1 MSSPTTWTVTAAD
14 PAFVIIVGT
23 GQDIVNIT
31 WGTESEFTIQTQPN
45 GYILVGDTQGTGHTI
60 IIEGGVASI
69 QFPDGTYNIAG
80 ATAFAAPP
88 ATLAIAAASA
98 SKADGTS
105 GSTPFTFTVTR
116 GGNTSIAASAA
127 WTVTGSGSSPAIAAD
142 FVGGV
147 LPSGT
152 VSFAAG
158 VTTQTITINVAANSV
173 LKSSQG
179 FTVALA
185 SPSTGASITTASASG
200 TILPAPSATLAIA
213 AASAS
218 KADGTSGSTPFT
230 FTVTRGGNTASAAS
244 ATWKVTGSGSVPAVA
259 ADFVG
264 GVLPSGTVSFA
275 AGVTTQTITV
285 NVAANSVTLASQGFT
300 VALASPSTGASITTA
315 SAVGTIF
322 PTQSATLAIAAA
334 SASKA
339 DGTSASTPFTFTVTR
354 GGNTAIAAS
363 ATWTVT
369 GSGSVPAVAADFVGG
384 VLPSGTVS
392 FAAGVTTQTITI
404 NVAANSVLQ
413 SSQSFTVALA
423 SPSTGA
429 SITTASAVGTILPAP
444 SATLAIA
451 AASASKNEGN
461 TGATTPFTFTV
472 TRGGNTSIAASAAW
486 KVTCSGS
493 SPAVAADFVGGVLP
507 SGTVSFA
514 AGVTTQTIT
523 VNVAGNTTY
532 QSNRSFTV
540 TLASP
545 SAGASITTASAAG
558 VIINDDASTLIAP
571 TVLQPTTTGQVVGL
585 VLQNPT
591 ATALAAREFT
601 FGQDFSQGQ
610 VPSGNGLV
618 ATINGQAVAVQMD
631 VKTTYA
637 DGSVQTAVLT
647 LLQPALAAGTSGN
660 VMLSLAAPSTAPAVD
675 ISQLTDSNYDFTV
688 DLNFN
693 NADGSTTPFSFD
705 AATLLQQALQAGTV
719 SYWLQGPQVTEL
731 RFSTPVTSSMRLVF
745 NVSLYADGTT
755 CTDVQFA
762 NDLAMTATGST
773 LNYDVTISQNGQA
786 VLSQTGITQYQ
797 YQTWDQVVWSNGAP
811 GVNVQHD
818 VAALEATGLVWNY
831 DTSLSVRTSTVTANT
846 AAMAA
851 GTGASGTTGDAY
863 AILGSG
869 DIQKN
874 MPGVGGRDDIGPM
887 PSWDVDWL
895 LTQNADAASFALA
908 QANAAGSVPWHLFD
922 PTTGS
927 YLTVTSNP
935 TLWFD
940 GRAGANG
947 TTAFTQAYDQ
957 STGYPQ
963 PYDVVQSG
971 WKLDEA
977 HQPDL
982 GYYAYLATG
991 NQTYLDQLNAQASF
1005 DELYTWPSARGNGQ
1019 GLVVGTTPEVRA
1031 EAWSLRELVEAAT
1044 VNPTGSAEKAYF
1056 TQMLTNNIQYLLNQT
1071 QTANQGAVYGWFT
1084 GYGITSDSAVAPWME
1099 DYLVTSLGLAA
1110 GAGIAGASQLLAWA
1124 TNWTAGRFLNGA
1136 NGLNPFDG
1144 ADYRLCVYNAQTGTP
1159 YTSWSQVAA
1168 ATVAYTADPSNTNG
1182 MSPGSTWYSST
1193 TGSYVPIA
1201 RAALATEITYTG
1213 STQAIQAFGWLSAN
1227 QQGYGNA
1234 AYFQSSQ
1241 YALNFA
1247 IAPRL
1252 SDGNLLDLN
1261 QIFIRN
1267 DATATTVTAPG
1278 GNADQLIFEQGAGN
1292 VTIQG
1297 GSGMNLLFGG
1307 SGVTTLI
1314 GAAAADYLFAGTG
1327 ATTMYA
1333 GAGNNFM
1340 QSGCPSAYAAGA
1352 TTFDLT
1358 PADIANDIV
1367 AGFRI
1372 GTDHLQVAGEA
1383 PGSAALNTVIAG
1395 ATADASGN
1403 AVLHLSAA
1411 HAVTLQGIGTSQL
1424 ATGLFS

>member
-1 MSSPTTWTVTAAD
+1 
-14 PAFVIIVGT
+14 
-23 GQDIVNIT
+23 
-31 WGTESEFTIQTQPN
+31 
-45 GYILVGDTQGTGHTI
+45 
-60 IIEGGVASI
+60 
-69 QFPDGTYNIAG
+69 
-80 ATAFAAPP
+80 
-88 ATLAIAAASA
+88 
-98 SKADGTS
+98 
-105 GSTPFTFTVTR
+105 
-116 GGNTSIAASAA
+116 
-127 WTVTGSGSSPAIAAD
+127 
-142 FVGGV
+142 
-147 LPSGT
+147 
-152 VSFAAG
+152 
-158 VTTQTITINVAANSV
+158 
-173 LKSSQG
+173 
-179 FTVALA
+179 
-185 SPSTGASITTASASG
+185 
-200 TILPAPSATLAIA
+200 
-213 AASAS
+213 
-218 KADGTSGSTPFT
+218 
-230 FTVTRGGNTASAAS
+230 
-244 ATWKVTGSGSVPAVA
+244 
-259 ADFVG
+259 
-264 GVLPSGTVSFA
+264 
-275 AGVTTQTITV
+275 VTTQTITV

-315 SAVGTIF
+315 SA
-322 PTQSATLAIAAA
+322 S
-334 SASKA
+334 
-339 DGTSASTPFTFTVTR
+339 
-354 GGNTAIAAS
+354 
-363 ATWTVT
+363 
-369 GSGSVPAVAADFVGG
+369 
-384 VLPSGTVS
+384 
-392 FAAGVTTQTITI
+392 
-404 NVAANSVLQ
+404 
-413 SSQSFTVALA
+413 
-423 SPSTGA
+423 
-429 SITTASAVGTILPAP
+429 GTILPTP

-451 AASASKNEGN
+451 ATKASQNEGN

-486 KVTCSGS
+486 TVTGSGS
-493 SPAVAADFVGGVLP
+493 NPAPASEFTGGVLP

-514 AGVTTQTIT
+514 AGVTSQVIT
-523 VNVAGNTTY
+523 VNVAGNNTY
-532 QSNRSFTV
+532 QSNLGFTV
-540 TLASP
+540 ALASP

-558 VIINDDASTLIAP
+558 TIINDDPNTLIAP
-571 TVLQPTTTGQVVGL
+571 TVPQPAAAGQVIGL

-591 ATALAAREFT
+591 TAALAAREIT

-618 ATINGQAVAVQMD
+618 ATINGQSVAVQMD

-637 DGSVQTAVLT
+637 DGSAQTAVLT
-647 LLQPALAAGTSGN
+647 LLQPALAAGASDN
-660 VMLSLAAPSTAPAVD
+660 VMLSLAAPSTASAVD
-675 ISQLTDSNYDFTV
+675 ISQLTDSNYNFTV
-688 DLNFN
+688 GLNVN
-693 NADGSTTPFSFD
+693 NADGSTTPFNFD
-705 AATLLQQALQAGTV
+705 AATLLQQALKAGNV
-719 SYWLQGPQVTEL
+719 SYWLQGPQVTEIS
-731 RFSTPVTSSMRLVF
+731 FSTPVTSSMRLVF
-745 NVSLYADGTT
+745 NVSRYADGTT

-762 NDLAMTATGST
+762 NDLAMTATGGT
-773 LNYDVTISQNGQA
+773 LNYDVNISQNGQS

-797 YQTWDQVVWSNGAP
+797 YQTWDQMVWSNGAP
-811 GVNVQHD
+811 QVNVQQN
-818 VAALEATGLVWNY
+818 VAALEATGLVQNY
-831 DTSLSVRTSTVTANT
+831 DTSVGVLASTVASD
-846 AAMAA
+846 AAQLAA
-851 GTGASGTTGDAY
+851 GTGGNGAAGAY
-863 AILGSG
+863 GILGAG
-869 DIQKN
+869 DLDKY
-874 MPGVGGRDDIGPM
+874 MPDPGGRSDVGPM

-895 LTQNADAASFALA
+895 LTQSASAATYALA
-908 QANAAGSVPWHLFD
+908 QANEAGSEPWHLFD
-922 PTTGS
+922 PTTGN

-940 GRAGANG
+940 GRAGTNG
-947 TTAFTQAYDQ
+947 TQGFTQNYVESGGYVDAYARIA
-957 STGYPQ
+957 
-963 PYDVVQSG
+963 SG
-971 WKLDEA
+971 WTVDTA

-982 GYYAYLATG
+982 CYYAYLATG
-991 NQTYLDQLNAQASF
+991 NLTYLNELNAQASF
-1005 DELYTWPSARGNGQ
+1005 DELYAFPSSRGY
-1019 GLVVGTTPEVRA
+1019 GLGVVTGGNEVRA
-1031 EAWSLRELVEAAT
+1031 QAWSLRELVEAAT
-1044 VNPTGSAEKAYF
+1044 VNPDGSAEKAYF
-1056 TQMLTNNIQYLLNQT
+1056 TTCLTNSIQYLLNET
-1071 QTANQGAVYGWFT
+1071 KTANEGAVSGWFM

-1099 DYLVTSLGLAA
+1099 DYYVTALGLAA
-1110 GAGIAGASQLLAWA
+1110 GLGIPGASQLLAWTA
-1124 TNWTAGRFLNGA
+1124 NFTAGRFLNAA

-1144 ADYRLCVYNAQTGTP
+1144 IDYRLAVYNMQTATP
-1159 YTSWSQVAA
+1159 YTTWAQVEAG
-1168 ATVAYTADPSNTNG
+1168 TVAYIAAGNTDG
-1182 MSPGSTWYSST
+1182 MSTGSTWYSPT
-1193 TGSYVPIA
+1193 TASFLPIT